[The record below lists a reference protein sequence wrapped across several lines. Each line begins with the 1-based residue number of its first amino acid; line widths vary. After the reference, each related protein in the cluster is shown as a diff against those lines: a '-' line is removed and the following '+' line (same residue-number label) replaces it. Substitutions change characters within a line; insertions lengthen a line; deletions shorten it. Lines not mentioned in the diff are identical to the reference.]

1 MEDEMNKAVDQAH
14 YAVQSCI
21 NLLKEVF
28 KNIERCKGMNEA
40 TEQSDCEFKYSRMVG
55 QCQGSLDSIRIAAEI
70 MEEKLED
77 AFSATTFIRGNHE

>member
-14 YAVQSCI
+14 NSVQSCI

-28 KNIERCKGMNEA
+28 KQIERCKGMNEA
-40 TEQSDCEFKYSRMVG
+40 TEKSDCEFKYSRMVG
-55 QCQGSLDSIRIAAEI
+55 QCQGSLDSIKIAAEI

-77 AFSATTFIRGNHE
+77 AFSATTYLRGNHD

>member
-1 MEDEMNKAVDQAH
+1 MDEIHKAVDQAH

-21 NLLKEVF
+21 NIV
-28 KNIERCKGMNEA
+28 NSIMSQIEQVKGMNEA
-40 TEQSDCEFKYSRMVG
+40 TEKSDCEFKYSRMAG
-55 QCQGSLDSIRIAAEI
+55 QCQGALESIRIASEI